1 MCFGGSVPTP
11 KPLPPVAEND
21 TAITAARDAD
31 RKRRAA
37 AGGFNSTVLTGGA
50 PKATN
55 SANPLKTLLGE

>member
-11 KPLPPVAEND
+11 KPLPQVTEPD
-21 TAITAARDAD
+21 AAMLAVRDAD

-50 PKATN
+50 PKPTN
-55 SANPLKTLLGE
+55 SANPLKTLLGQ